1 MYDVLQFLSPLELSA
16 ARSTCLSIRDDV
28 DLTARVVLERLVR
41 SYPYL
46 TPLIEKLDMRSPIR
60 LLHELTRERLYIVGG
75 GSVEQGQDSYKALDE
90 FAGSGK
96 GWVQRSPMTQCR
108 GTFKTEACSFQG
120 KLVTVCGDGNGSA
133 GTLEAYCPLADKWTP
148 LPDLPQPLSFVA
160 SASST
165 TALYVTGGMDKRDG
179 SASANVS
186 FLTGGGTQWQEGPPL
201 PSARFGHASCVFRD
215 ELWVVGGH
223 VDDCATA
230 SVSVLDVAPQQ
241 SRRGCCSWGLGPAGP
256 MHRRRVWAR
265 LLVAG
270 DCLWAVGGD
279 VDDRGAQLL
288 PTAECLRR
296 DSRDGVWRWGQP
308 VELAQHRRVF
318 SAVALQG
325 RVLVLGGRGETY
337 ETLTDCEALLCGGE
351 ESESARWETERDLE
365 LSHRESFIG
374 GGASVVQA
382 CPLSW

>member
-1 MYDVLQFLSPLELSA
+1 MYDVLQFLSPSELSA
-16 ARSTCLSIRDDV
+16 ARSTCTSIRSDV

-46 TPLIEKLDMRSPIR
+46 TSLIEKLDRRSPIR
-60 LLHELTRERLYIVGG
+60 LLHELTRERLFIVGG
-75 GSVEQGQDSYKALDE
+75 GSVEQGLDSYKSVDE

-96 GWVQRSPMTQCR
+96 GWVQRSPMMQCR

-148 LPDLPQPLSFVA
+148 LPDIPQPLSFVA

-165 TALYVTGGMDKRDG
+165 TALYVTGGMNKRDG
-179 SASANVS
+179 SASAAV
-186 FLTGGGTQWQEGPPL
+186 FYTTGASSEWLQGPPL
-201 PSARFGHASCVFRD
+201 PSPRFGHASCVFRG

-230 SVSVLDVAPQQ
+230 SVSVLDVTQQ
-241 SRRGCCSWGLGPAGP
+241 HCSGSWSPGPAGS
-256 MHRRRVWAR
+256 MQRRRVWAR

-288 PTAECLRR
+288 PTAECLSR
-296 DSRDGVWRWGQP
+296 DSRDCVWRWGEP
-308 VELAQHRRVF
+308 VELTQHRRVF
-318 SAVALQG
+318 SAVALKG

-337 ETLTDCEALLCGGE
+337 ETLNDCEALRGGE
-351 ESESARWETERDLE
+351 KSGASRWETQRDLA
-365 LSHRESFIG
+365 LSHRDSFIG

-382 CPLSW
+382 CPLRW